1 MQAQEI
7 KFRAAGATVSPAGNQ
22 RERLEVRPC
31 AWVGKSLTTQD
42 AMAGG
47 EMDILI
53 GSAPSVCG
61 LDRQHIRWIADD
73 LATAHRR
80 HDPVLIDLGCRRTAA
95 ERSDWR

>member
-1 MQAQEI
+1 VR
-7 KFRAAGATVSPAGNQ
+7 RAPRSRPLETNASSSKYAPALGS
-22 RERLEVRPC
+22 V
-31 AWVGKSLTTQD
+31 KSLTTQH